1 MKERGGMPRESHEV
15 ANRRALSRHFSTIEL
30 DPCGSVIARV
40 FLSANPSVYTSK
52 HETIA
57 HCGREKEMIQPHPFV

>member
-1 MKERGGMPRESHEV
+1 MRWG
-15 ANRRALSRHFSTIEL
+15 RATKWQTDDHGIVNSTIEL

-40 FLSANPSVYTSK
+40 FLTANPSIYTPE
-52 HETIA
+52 HEPIA